1 MCNSGNKTTSCE
13 NDENQL
19 SINEEQTEQ
28 LGYCEE
34 TEESEQVMTNDNEL
48 NEDMVSTDTMTL

>member
-1 MCNSGNKTTSCE
+1 MCNSGNNKISCE

-28 LGYCEE
+28 LGYSEE

-48 NEDMVSTDTMTL
+48 NEDMVSTDTVTL